1 MCLCLKLPMKLL
13 LLSSLLKGRLHY
25 SATAA
30 TIAAP
35 TAAGAAGTA
44 AAAIILGRR
53 RWRWWLHDDCRL
65 PCRWRHLYH
74 LYTTCVVLHIAL
86 TDFSRSHTTSSTAV
100 ARRTIRV
107 ILCVMPDRSI
117 IAYILPISC
126 ALHSYLPY
134 Q

>member
-1 MCLCLKLPMKLL
+1 MKLL
-13 LLSSLLKGRLHY
+13 LLRGEVRLHY
-25 SATAA
+25 GATAA
-30 TIAAP
+30 TIATP

-53 RWRWWLHDDCRL
+53 RWRWWLHDDCRV
-65 PCRWRHLYH
+65 PRRWRHLYH
-74 LYTTCVVLHIAL
+74 LYTTCVVLHITL
-86 TDFSRSHTTSSTAV
+86 TDTTTSSTAV

-107 ILCVMPDRSI
+107 ILRVMPDRSI